1 MRKTKRYGL
10 GAVINEERQMWNFNQ
25 HYFETIGTK
34 NKITVNQ
41 FKLSIAELEDFDDE
55 SNKENKEYLL
65 QAKRNVRVPY
75 YS

>member
-1 MRKTKRYGL
+1 M
-10 GAVINEERQMWNFNQ
+10 
-25 HYFETIGTK
+25 
-34 NKITVNQ
+34 TVNQ
-41 FKLSIAELEDFDDE
+41 FRLSIAELEDFDDE